1 MINAGRLASVASVVS
16 NPVEP
21 ESAFGCS
28 TWNMDEPARSRQNG
42 RTQTP
47 ELVTRGL
54 FHTTNATDTA
64 DPSTECGQ
72 RSHARANTLHAPAA
86 RARKC
91 RLRSDTGVAAC
102 GSRKHRG

>member
-54 FHTTNATDTA
+54 FHTTNATDTGG
-64 DPSTECGQ
+64 PFHGV
-72 RSHARANTLHAPAA
+72 RSAEPCTCKHPARA
-86 RARKC
+86 
-91 RLRSDTGVAAC
+91 
-102 GSRKHRG
+102 GSPRTEVPPPI